1 MKIEVKNVTK
11 EFNHT
16 KVLEDI
22 NIEFNEGKIIGLI
35 GRNGSGK
42 SVLLKMLCAYYA
54 PSKGEILYDGINI
67 INEKKFPPSTRALI
81 ETPVFLPELSGF
93 DNLKMLSE
101 IQNIITNKEIY
112 NAIDLVNLT
121 NDKDKK
127 YLFYSLGMKQ
137 KLGLAQV
144 FMEDPKVIILD
155 EPFNSLDNVTIDKI
169 RKYLNKIKKDK
180 IIIIATHIKED
191 INQLCDD
198 IYELDN
204 CKLNRIIK

>member
-1 MKIEVKNVTK
+1 
-11 EFNHT
+11 
-16 KVLEDI
+16 
-22 NIEFNEGKIIGLI
+22 
-35 GRNGSGK
+35 
-42 SVLLKMLCAYYA
+42 
-54 PSKGEILYDGINI
+54 
-67 INEKKFPPSTRALI
+67 
-81 ETPVFLPELSGF
+81 
-93 DNLKMLSE
+93 MLSE

-112 NAIDLVNLT
+112 DAIDLVNLT

-180 IIIIATHIKED
+180 IIIIATHMKED
-191 INQLCDD
+191 INKLCDE

-204 CKLNRIIK
+204 CKLNRIKK

>member
-112 NAIDLVNLT
+112 DTIDLVNLT
-121 NDKDKK
+121 NDEDK
-127 YLFYSLGMKQ
+127 
-137 KLGLAQV
+137 
-144 FMEDPKVIILD
+144 
-155 EPFNSLDNVTIDKI
+155 
-169 RKYLNKIKKDK
+169 KYLNKIKKDK
-180 IIIIATHIKED
+180 IIIIATHMKED
-191 INQLCDD
+191 INKLCDD

-204 CKLNRIIK
+204 CKLNRIKK

>member
-1 MKIEVKNVTK
+1 M
-11 EFNHT
+11 
-16 KVLEDI
+16 
-22 NIEFNEGKIIGLI
+22 
-35 GRNGSGK
+35 
-42 SVLLKMLCAYYA
+42 
-54 PSKGEILYDGINI
+54 
-67 INEKKFPPSTRALI
+67 
-81 ETPVFLPELSGF
+81 PELSGF

-112 NAIDLVNLT
+112 DAIDLVNLT

-180 IIIIATHIKED
+180 IIIIATHMKED
-191 INQLCDD
+191 INQLCDE

-204 CKLNRIIK
+204 CKLNRIKK

>member
-1 MKIEVKNVTK
+1 
-11 EFNHT
+11 
-16 KVLEDI
+16 
-22 NIEFNEGKIIGLI
+22 
-35 GRNGSGK
+35 
-42 SVLLKMLCAYYA
+42 
-54 PSKGEILYDGINI
+54 
-67 INEKKFPPSTRALI
+67 
-81 ETPVFLPELSGF
+81 
-93 DNLKMLSE
+93 
-101 IQNIITNKEIY
+101 
-112 NAIDLVNLT
+112 
-121 NDKDKK
+121 
-127 YLFYSLGMKQ
+127 MKQ

-204 CKLNRIIK
+204 FKLNRIKK